1 MSLKRFFLL
10 ITLFSILTA
19 TRAQE
24 TVIVGQV
31 FSEADKTPIPFAN
44 IFFKYTNKGVQ
55 CNQEGYFLLRNN
67 GIETTL
73 VVSSVGFKKK
83 EIKIKPGQSVGLEI
97 YLAEDNTLLKDVLV
111 IPGMN
116 PALDLIKKVRMMRS
130 VNDVSKQDEFSATCT
145 EQNLVLLNKVTQ
157 RNVSKRIFE
166 QLLTGN
172 LSTSD
177 SLLVLPLYMAEVK
190 YSMAK
195 SSKNELS
202 KNIFSSPEV
211 GEKFIAQLVGEMEV
225 NLNFYESY
233 ITIFGKSMISPLSSI
248 GNGYYNYYLNDSVQT
263 FTGKQYK
270 VHFRTKNDKNL
281 AFNGKMWIDSATLA
295 LTSIEAELPK
305 QANINFIHNLKINM
319 QFERLSNNLWY
330 PRNDELT
337 MNMNYQMMA
346 DSLHPKPEIFIKRS
360 VKYQVSNKNSLPT
373 NTFAQSSYSQE
384 NLNDKLRDLNN
395 TPLMRTAKYI
405 VNVALTAHVP
415 IGIISIGK
423 IQDIMKINDIEGFRL
438 TIPFKTNQNL
448 WKNVSIGGSVGYGFK
463 SEELKYSANTQ
474 IRIPSNKRR
483 ILSLSYLDDYR
494 RIDYNYNNFLLTEN
508 PLFTGDEDISN
519 TIFAFK
525 SARKVAQRK
534 EYKLSFTNDW
544 NNDIESSIYIRANT
558 LFSNSILPMTLN
570 GVNYSSV
577 QQQSI
582 TFATRFSSSEKTYE
596 DHLQRI
602 YIANKKPVFYS
613 VMEIGKFTLGATTG
627 TYGKLSGLIKHN
639 VKLNIGQFNY
649 VADMGVIIGKVPYPL
664 LQYPSGCETGG
675 YSLYR
680 FNKMNYMEFG
690 SDRYFNFH
698 SELLLNGLIVN
709 RIPLIKYLNLREIFS
724 FNLAYG
730 SLNEGHRTLL
740 DYPRYMNPMTKP
752 YQEFGAGFTNI
763 FRILSIQAVWRLSG
777 LNPGV
782 DGWGLRGYINI
793 HF

>member
-1 MSLKRFFLL
+1 MNVKRFFLL
-10 ITLFSILTA
+10 ITLFSTLIV

-44 IFFKYTNKGVQ
+44 VLFKYTTKGAQ

-73 VVSSVGFKKK
+73 VISSVGFKKK
-83 EIKIKPGQSVGLEI
+83 EIKIKPGQSVGLEV
-97 YLAEDNTLLKDVLV
+97 YLAEDNTLLQDVLV

-116 PALDLIKKVRMMRS
+116 PALDLIKKVRMMKS
-130 VNDVSKQDEFSATCT
+130 LNDVSKHHTFAATGT
-145 EQNLVLLNKVTQ
+145 EQNLVLLSKVNQ
-157 RNVSKRIFE
+157 RNVSKRIFD

-172 LSTSD
+172 LSASD

-190 YSMAK
+190 YSMGK
-195 SSKNELS
+195 SSKKELS

-211 GEKFIAQLVGEMEV
+211 GEKFIEHLVGEMEV

-233 ITIFGKSMISPLSSI
+233 ITVFGKSMISPLSTI
-248 GNGYYNYYLNDSVQT
+248 GNSYYTYFLNDSIQT
-263 FTGKQYK
+263 ITGKQYK
-270 VHFRTKNDKNL
+270 VHFRSKNDKNL

-295 LTSIEAELPK
+295 ITSIEAELPK
-305 QANINFIHNLKINM
+305 QANINFIHNLKINK
-319 QFERLSNNLWY
+319 QFEQLSNKLWY
-330 PRNDELT
+330 PRNDDMT
-337 MNMNYQMMA
+337 MNLNYELMA

-360 VKYQVSNKNSLPT
+360 VLYQVSNKDSLPT
-373 NTFAQSSYSQE
+373 NHFAQTTYTQE

-395 TPLMRTAKYI
+395 TPLLITAKYM
-405 VNVALTAHVP
+405 VNVALTAYLP
-415 IGIISIGK
+415 IGKISIGK
-423 IQDIMKINDIEGFRL
+423 IQDVLKINDIEGLRMTL
-438 TIPFKTNQNL
+438 PFKTNQNL

-463 SEELKYSANTQ
+463 SEIVKYSANGQ
-474 IRIPSNKRR
+474 VRIPSNRRR
-483 ILSLSYLDDYR
+483 ILGVSYLDDYR

-508 PLFTGDEDISN
+508 PLLTGDEDISS
-519 TIFAFK
+519 TVFAFK

-534 EYKLSFTNDW
+534 EYQLSFTNDW
-544 NNDIESSIYIRANT
+544 NNDIESSIYLRANK
-558 LFSNSILPMTLN
+558 LFSNAILPMTLN
-570 GVNYSSV
+570 GIEYPSV

-582 TFATRFSSSEKTYE
+582 TFATRFSSAEKTYE

-602 YIANKKPVFYS
+602 YIANKRPVFYS
-613 VMEIGKFTLGATTG
+613 VMEIGKYTLGATTG
-627 TYGKLSGLIKHN
+627 TYGKLSGLIKQN

-649 VADMGVIIGKVPYPL
+649 VADIGVIIGKVPYPL

-675 YSLYR
+675 YSLYSY
-680 FNKMNYMEFG
+680 NKMNYMEFG
-690 SDRYFNFH
+690 TDRYLNFH
-698 SELLLNGLIVN
+698 SELMLNGLIVN
-709 RIPLIKYLNLREIFS
+709 QIPLIKYLNLREIFS

-730 SLNEGHRTLL
+730 SLNEGHRAIL

-782 DGWGLRGYINI
+782 DGWGLRGYIDV